1 MGECS
6 KHGLFILLEKLLVG
20 KWLMLVPNVLPLLRH
35 QILNNCSITLFHVS
49 V

>member
-20 KWLMLVPNVLPLLRH
+20 KWLMLVPNVPLLH